1 MLDVGY
7 ESDGLVV
14 AKTAIGGPLSPKG
27 RSGRSPQLLNGRV
40 DGTGSST
47 MLPWL
52 AGGSGSRGAAAV
64 VGRHLPLVLL
74 LSCFVAALAAVAGPA
89 CHGALARIL
98 DLPRFS

>member
-27 RSGRSPQLLNGRV
+27 RGSRAPHLHNGRV
-40 DGTGSST
+40 DGSGSSS

-52 AGGSGSRGAAAV
+52 GGGGGSGTAA
-64 VGRHLPLVLL
+64 GRHLPLVLL

-89 CHGALARIL
+89 WHGALARVL
-98 DLPRFS
+98 DLPHFS